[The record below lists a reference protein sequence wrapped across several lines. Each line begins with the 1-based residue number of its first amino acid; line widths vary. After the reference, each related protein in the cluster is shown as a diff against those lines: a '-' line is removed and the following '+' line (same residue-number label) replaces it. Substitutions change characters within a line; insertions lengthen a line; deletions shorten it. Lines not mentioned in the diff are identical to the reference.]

1 MPFVLAPKAA
11 VEVRPQG
18 SMSCRTRTRGLSA
31 KNTTTSLVML
41 RAADRTALNTSALR
55 IAESNAAYSET
66 FFRDFVDVLLH
77 VSFAER
83 RGVDHALMTLTG

>member
-1 MPFVLAPKAA
+1 MPFLLAPKAA
-11 VEVRPQG
+11 VEVRPWG

-31 KNTTTSLVML
+31 TNTSTSLVML
-41 RAADRTALNTSALR
+41 HAADRTALTTSALR

-66 FFRDFVDVLLH
+66 FFRGFVDVPSH

-83 RGVDHALMTLTG
+83 RGC